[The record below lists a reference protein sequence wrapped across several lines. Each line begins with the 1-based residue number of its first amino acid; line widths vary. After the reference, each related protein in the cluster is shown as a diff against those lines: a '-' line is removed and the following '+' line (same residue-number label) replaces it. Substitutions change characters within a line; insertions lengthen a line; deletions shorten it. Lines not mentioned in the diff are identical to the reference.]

1 MWGKTLI
8 SREKEEKKPKY
19 AVSGKVIMVPTNDIL
34 PNPDQPR
41 REYSYQKLLEL
52 SQSMVENGLLHP
64 LTITFREGRPM
75 LVAGELA
82 AAGRENLPGCRR
94 FPASHGKPTT
104 VSGRCWPWWKISS
117 GRR

>member
-41 REYSYQKLLEL
+41 REYSYQKLLEEGDFTREKKAENKRNEPFVVFYWCLVLAVYLGL
-52 SQSMVENGLLHP
+52 SFVTRRWDTTWIVWPVMAVLFGAALALKSMLQK
-64 LTITFREGRPM
+64 
-75 LVAGELA
+75 
-82 AAGRENLPGCRR
+82 
-94 FPASHGKPTT
+94 KP
-104 VSGRCWPWWKISS
+104 
-117 GRR
+117 